1 MSLFVA
7 LADSAA
13 PLASGAALGATAIII
28 ISASGLIIGSGAAA
42 S

>member
-1 MSLFVA
+1 MSLVLT

-13 PLASGAALGATAIII
+13 PLASGAAFVAALAIIS
-28 ISASGLIIGSGAAA
+28 SASGLIIGSGAAA